1 MTLAGADTRQ
11 SSFVLLAVAT
21 LALALDVG
29 VARFTY
35 GVVLPAFARDLALSL
50 TGAGLLGTAHLVGY
64 LLGTLA
70 SPALNARLGAHALC
84 RASHLAFAAAML
96 ACGMTSD
103 VTVMA
108 IARLV
113 TGLGAGAGV
122 FAIFLIVFDAVAP
135 ARRPAAG
142 ALVWSGIGVAIIVS
156 GLLSAPILVDG
167 AWRWSFIVPAGLA
180 LTVALLMPRTELAA
194 RARPPAAGT
203 PPSRLAALVS
213 ARWLFLIAAY
223 FLFGA
228 GYISY
233 ATFAGV
239 LLKEIGLSAAGITGF
254 WVMYGVASMLGAG
267 VAAVLL
273 SGATARRIA
282 VSAALGCGALGAL
295 LGVQGG
301 GWVYAASTLVG
312 LGLVASPTTITYLI
326 RARTSDAAYP
336 FFFTIG
342 TASLGLGQLTSP
354 AVGGL
359 LADAFGPT
367 AIGWFAAALYGAGML
382 AAAADGVV
390 GRTVRSSEI

>member
-1 MTLAGADTRQ
+1 MTPAGAATRH
-11 SSFVLLAVAT
+11 SSFGLLAVAT

-35 GVVLPAFARDLALSL
+35 GVVLPAFARDLQLSL
-50 TGAGLLGTAHLVGY
+50 TGAGLLGTMHLIGY

-70 SPALNARLGAHALC
+70 SPALNARLGPHGLC
-84 RASHLAFAAAML
+84 RASHLAFAGAML
-96 ACGMTSD
+96 ACGVTSD
-103 VTVMA
+103 ITTMA
-108 IARLV
+108 VGRLV
-113 TGLGAGAGV
+113 SGLGAGAGV
-122 FAIFLIVFDAVAP
+122 FAIFLIVFDATVP
-135 ARRPAAG
+135 AKRPAAG
-142 ALVWSGIGVAIIVS
+142 ALVWSGIGVAIIAS
-156 GLLSAPILVDG
+156 GLLSAPILADG

-180 LTVALLMPRTELAA
+180 LAVALLLPRTAPTAHTPPRGAA
-194 RARPPAAGT
+194 T
-203 PPSRLAALVS
+203 EPSRLAALVS

-239 LLKEIGLSAAGITGF
+239 LLKEIGLSAAGVTVF
-254 WVMYGVASMLGAG
+254 WVMYGVASMIGAC
-267 VAAVLL
+267 VAAILL
-273 SGATARRIA
+273 SGSTARRIA

-295 LGVQGG
+295 LGVHGG
-301 GWVYAASTLVG
+301 SWVYAASALVG

-354 AVGGL
+354 AIGGL

-382 AAAADGVV
+382 AAAADGII
-390 GRTVRSSEI
+390 GRQIAK